1 MLIYQLKPNL
11 SPIIDLDRKSVV
23 AFTNRLN
30 KIDSAS
36 DLGAS
41 ALQGDYVSSDQP
53 SGDSNEAIYITR
65 KLH

>member
-1 MLIYQLKPNL
+1 MTTTKENL
-11 SPIIDLDRKSVV
+11 SPMIDLDRKSVV

-36 DLGAS
+36 DMGVA
-41 ALQGDYVSSDQP
+41 ALQGDYVCFNRTSD
-53 SGDSNEAIYITR
+53 GDSNEAIYITR

>member
-1 MLIYQLKPNL
+1 MKIL
-11 SPIIDLDRKSVV
+11 SPIVDLDRKSIV

-53 SGDSNEAIYITR
+53 SGDSNEAIYMTR
-65 KLH
+65 RVNT